1 MEFGSQSGR
10 INIAVFT
17 IYIDDSGTSPEH
29 KIAIAAG
36 IIIPKIQIAHF
47 DAEWNK
53 FLEREH
59 ISNFHSSVCLARNH
73 KSEFANW
80 DEEHVR
86 KVFARVRQITFK
98 YSVKGFCIG
107 IHKQDY
113 EDIVPADMKAAVGH
127 SYYTWAVSS
136 LLNLAHD
143 WAEKRSVPIEY
154 VFDEENKNIKRE
166 IEDALAFSEEI
177 YEDHFLGHYSFR
189 MRREVPCLQA
199 VDHFAWA
206 CYQGFRRSRFQ
217 HTLNPIA
224 AESFEGYQ
232 QAKGEKW
239 RVIQSLNREGLKN
252 WVAKKRNDPRTQEIL
267 EFKKKRKEARQPKR
281 KSSD

>member
-1 MEFGSQSGR
+1 MEQDQH
-10 INIAVFT
+10 NVFT

-29 KIAIAAG
+29 KMAIAAG
-36 IIIPKIQIAHF
+36 IIIPAIQIARF
-47 DAEWNK
+47 DSEWNE
-53 FLEREH
+53 FLDREG
-59 ISNFHSSVCLARNH
+59 ISDFHSSICLARNH

-86 KVFARVRQITFK
+86 KVFARVRRITFK

-113 EDIVPADMKAAVGH
+113 EDVLPADMKAAVGH

-136 LLNLAHD
+136 LLGLAHD

-166 IEDALAFSEEI
+166 IEDSIAFSEKI
-177 YEDHFLGHYSFR
+177 YGDRFSGHYSFR
-189 MRREVPCLQA
+189 KRREVPCLQA

-206 CYQGFRRSRFQ
+206 CYQGFRESRFQ
-217 HTLNPIA
+217 HPLKPLA
-224 AESFEGYQ
+224 AESIAAYLR
-232 QAKGEKW
+232 AKDAEW
-239 RVIQSLNREGLKN
+239 REIQSLNREGLEK
-252 WVAKKRNDPRTQEIL
+252 WVAEMRNNPRTKEIL
-267 EFKKKRKEARQPKR
+267 EFKKKRKEARQPKP
-281 KSSD
+281 KSGG